1 VSNRAGRRIHG
12 AGSAL
17 YVGMAASHHAM
28 WIVLLAG
35 SILVFVDLARMR
47 IDPLATVA
55 ASGLVALAGLSVA
68 TTYMPM
74 GW

>member
-1 VSNRAGRRIHG
+1 MG
-12 AGSAL
+12 ASD
-17 YVGMAASHHAM
+17 HAI

-47 IDPLATVA
+47 IDPLATVV

-68 TTYMPM
+68 TIYMST